1 MSCACKNKEYHP
13 CQHGGKCQCG
23 GKCKKNNF
31 LNAAG
36 QYDEH
41 HLNVVGDLGDFR
53 NEGTN
58 TVKLILYILGA
69 GFLITLGIGTYKELN
84 N

>member
-23 GKCKKNNF
+23 GKCKQNGF

-41 HLNVVGDLGDFR
+41 HFNITGLEDFR
-53 NEGTN
+53 DETKNSA
-58 TVKLILYILGA
+58 KLIFYVLGA
-69 GFLITLGIGTYKELN
+69 AFLITLGIGMYKEIN
-84 N
+84 K